1 MHVDAYTRYIFLN
14 VISNGNH
21 FLLINH
27 KYYMNSKWQ
36 NYRIVIHFN
45 RCAHMQKILM
55 FVYLFLHVQQLTCF
69 CTVLKVVGCFMKYN
83 ISVVKRLGGSTISL
97 YDFVNVKYHWFWEC
111 AQILHVTLFWI
122 FFLDIKFV
130 FVLIVLTIVWFTHMI
145 RYLKLSMDFEF
156 ILLHIWM
163 AFSDVLDLAEAAFCQ
178 KITKYNSQM

>member
-1 MHVDAYTRYIFLN
+1 MCICF
-14 VISNGNH
+14 
-21 FLLINH
+21 
-27 KYYMNSKWQ
+27 YMCSS
-36 NYRIVIHFN
+36 
-45 RCAHMQKILM
+45 
-55 FVYLFLHVQQLTCF
+55 LHVFVLYLKLLAALWNRIFQLWRDLE
-69 CTVLKVVGCFMKYN
+69 VAL
-83 ISVVKRLGGSTISL
+83 SL
-97 YDFVNVKYHWFWEC
+97 CMILWTLSITDFENFFHLC
-111 AQILHVTLFWI
+111 AEILHVTLFWI